1 MRLKKLFNKCRW
13 VPQGIHKI
21 ITNVG
26 SATGLQDHPYTE
38 SDSGPEDFIFPLNGY
53 LAPCTKL
60 SALDNPLSETHGLSK
75 LSPKAVKQG
84 ETTARQGMKRKKKN
98 APQPEV

>member
-1 MRLKKLFNKCRW
+1 MRLKKLFNKCCW

>member
-1 MRLKKLFNKCRW
+1 M
-13 VPQGIHKI
+13 
-21 ITNVG
+21 
-26 SATGLQDHPYTE
+26 QDHPYTE

-84 ETTARQGMKRKKKN
+84 ETTARQGMKRKKKKMLLSLRSKEEKEN
-98 APQPEV
+98 WAVAVCRFVAGGA